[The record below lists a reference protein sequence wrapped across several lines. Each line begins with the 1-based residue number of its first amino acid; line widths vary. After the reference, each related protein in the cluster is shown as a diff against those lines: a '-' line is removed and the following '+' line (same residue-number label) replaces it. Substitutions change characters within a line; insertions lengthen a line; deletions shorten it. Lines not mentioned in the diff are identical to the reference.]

1 MRKLAVALLS
11 IALIAIS
18 CVTALAAESPE
29 LPTETCTRGCSSPE
43 LPTET
48 CTRGCSKDCDRRWG
62 WDCRN
67 YPNYSGYSGYSGYSV
82 YPGYSGY
89 SVYPGYQQVAY
100 GGVMTVSPKTG
111 VSDSDAIFAVLGVLA
126 CGSLAVVA
134 KKKMSE

>member
-29 LPTETCTRGCSSPE
+29 LPTEIC
-43 LPTET
+43 TET
-48 CTRGCSKDCDRRWG
+48 CTKGCSKDCDRRWG

-67 YPNYSGYSGYSGYSV
+67 YPNYYYPNYSGYSGYSGYSV

-100 GGVMTVSPKTG
+100 GGVVTVSPKTG

>member
-11 IALIAIS
+11 VSLIAIS

-29 LPTETCTRGCSSPE
+29 LPTERGWNRC
-43 LPTET
+43 L
-48 CTRGCSKDCDRRWG
+48 G
-62 WDCRN
+62 
-67 YPNYSGYSGYSGYSV
+67 
-82 YPGYSGY
+82 
-89 SVYPGYQQVAY
+89 YPGYQQVAY
-100 GGVMTVSPKTG
+100 GRVVDMSPKTG

>member
-11 IALIAIS
+11 VSLIAIS

-29 LPTETCTRGCSSPE
+29 LPTEVS
-43 LPTET
+43 TET
-48 CTRGCSKDCDRRWG
+48 CTRICRRGWNRCWG
-62 WDCRN
+62 
-67 YPNYSGYSGYSGYSV
+67 
-82 YPGYSGY
+82 YPGYQDY
-89 SVYPGYQQVAY
+89 YGYQQVAY
-100 GGVMTVSPKTG
+100 GRVVDVSPKTG

>member
-11 IALIAIS
+11 VSLIAIS

-29 LPTETCTRGCSSPE
+29 LPTERGWNRC
-43 LPTET
+43 
-48 CTRGCSKDCDRRWG
+48 WG
-62 WDCRN
+62 
-67 YPNYSGYSGYSGYSV
+67 
-82 YPGYSGY
+82 YPGYQDY
-89 SVYPGYQQVAY
+89 YGYQQVAY
-100 GGVMTVSPKTG
+100 GRVVDVSPKTG